1 MTAHDLLRDA
11 TMRLAACTET
21 PRLDAEYLLAHVLGI
36 SRSGLLARL
45 HSECPPEALAP
56 FEHLLTRRTNFEP
69 IPYILGRWEFFGLD
83 LICRAPMLVPRPETE
98 HLVEVA
104 LAHLATTPGPVLDL
118 CTGTGCVALA
128 IAMHAPGCPVTALD
142 INPEAVGLAQENASL
157 HAADL
162 TVYTGDLFAALPAPA
177 RFEVITANPPYVEQG
192 AWEGLSPSIT
202 RHEDPRALLAGED
215 GLDCVRRIMQEAP
228 DWLLPGGLLALEIGE
243 TQSPAVMELLTA
255 AGFQEVAA
263 TNDLTGIERIVH
275 GRRA

>member
-11 TMRLAACTET
+11 TNRLAACSET
-21 PRLDAEYLLAHVLGI
+21 PRLDAEYLLAHVLGVT
-36 SRSGLLARL
+36 RSGLLARL
-45 HSECPPEALAP
+45 HTEFPPEALAP
-56 FEHLLTRRTNFEP
+56 FEHLLTRRANFEP

-104 LAHLATTPGPVLDL
+104 LAHLESTPGPVLDL

-128 IAMHAPGCPVTALD
+128 IAMHAPACPVTALD
-142 INPEAVGLAQENASL
+142 INPEAVALAQENAAL

-162 TVYTGDLFAALPAPA
+162 TVHTGDLFAALPAPA

-215 GLDCVRRIMQEAP
+215 GLDCVRRIVRESP
-228 DWLLPGGLLALEIGE
+228 VWLLAGGLLALEIGE
-243 TQSPAVMELLTA
+243 AQAPAVMDLLTA
-255 AGFQEVAA
+255 AGFHDVAA
-263 TNDLTGIERIVH
+263 TKDLAGIERIVH
-275 GRRA
+275 GRHP

>member
-11 TMRLAACTET
+11 TNRLAACSET
-21 PRLDAEYLLAHVLGI
+21 PRLDAEYLLAHVLGVT
-36 SRSGLLARL
+36 RSGLLARL
-45 HSECPPEALAP
+45 HTEFPPEALAP
-56 FEHLLTRRTNFEP
+56 FEQLLTRRTNFEP
-69 IPYILGRWEFFGLD
+69 IPYILGRWEFFGLE

-104 LAHLATTPGPVLDL
+104 LAHLERTPGPVLDL

-142 INPEAVGLAQENASL
+142 INPEAVALAQENAAL

-162 TVYTGDLFAALPAPA
+162 TVHTGDLFAALPAPA

-215 GLDCVRRIMQEAP
+215 GLDCVRRIVGESP
-228 DWLLPGGLLALEIGE
+228 VWLLAGGLLALEIGE
-243 TQSPAVMELLTA
+243 AQAPAVMDLLTA
-255 AGFQEVAA
+255 AGFHDVTA
-263 TNDLTGIERIVH
+263 TKDLAGIERIVH
-275 GRRA
+275 GRHP